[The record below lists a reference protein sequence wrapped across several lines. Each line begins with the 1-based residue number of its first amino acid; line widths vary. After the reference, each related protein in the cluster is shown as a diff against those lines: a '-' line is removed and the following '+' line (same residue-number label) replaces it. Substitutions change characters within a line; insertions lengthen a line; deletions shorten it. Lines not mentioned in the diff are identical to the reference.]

1 MDVLVLSFKHCIL
14 YELNAGGRTVGSS
27 SNAKRRLVEL
37 LLDGDD
43 RCREKLVATCDSE
56 SCGIIESNQCRE
68 YIKVHK

>member
-1 MDVLVLSFKHCIL
+1 ML

-43 RCREKLVATCDSE
+43 RCREKLVATCDNK
-56 SCGIIESNQCRE
+56 SCGIVKSNQYLE
-68 YIKVHK
+68 YII